1 MITIDSE
8 RIFKFLIDNGEV
20 LILQPAAKEDPDEES
35 FVDVLYRFGNKKL
48 KGHLSFIC
56 RVILDGIHDNILK
69 RYVEKSGFKNI
80 EEWKNETRKSKEN
93 NRTWNL
99 FRLCV
104 RCLTEPLRKILGVPK
119 EDRVI
124 SKI

>member
-8 RIFKFLIDNGEV
+8 RIFRFLIDNGEV
-20 LILQPAAKEDPDEES
+20 LILKPTGKEDPDEES
-35 FVDVLYRFGNKKL
+35 FVDIYHWSGNTNL

-56 RVILDGIHDNILK
+56 QVMLNGVHDDILRK
-69 RYVEKSGFKNI
+69 YVEKSGFKDL
-80 EEWKNETRKSKEN
+80 EEWKNETQKSKEDYK
-93 NRTWNL
+93 TWNL
-99 FRLCV
+99 FRLCI
-104 RCLTEPLRKILGVPK
+104 RCFTEPLRKILGIPK

>member
-8 RIFKFLIDNGEV
+8 RIFELLVTNGEV
-20 LILQPAAKEDPDEES
+20 LILKSTGKEDPDEES
-35 FVDVLYRFGNKKL
+35 FVDIYYRFGNVKL

-56 RVILDGIHDNILK
+56 EVTLNGIHDDILK
-69 RYVEKSGFKNI
+69 KYVEKSGFENLA
-80 EEWKNETRKSKEN
+80 EWKNETEKSKKGCK
-93 NRTWNL
+93 TWNL

-104 RCLTEPLRKILGVPK
+104 RCFTEPLRRILGIPE